1 LGQEKFAGKLAA
13 SLPRKRKNQTESYE
27 ANYTETE
34 EAKLQRNGRTEE
46 GLGARFGARLGQA
59 RSPASGRIWLGKRI
73 TPMSGNLTR

>member
-46 GLGARFGARLGQA
+46 GLGGARFGAQGLA
-59 RSPASGRIWLGKRI
+59 RQDRQRAEESGWENGSHR
-73 TPMSGNLTR
+73 

>member
-46 GLGARFGARLGQA
+46 GLGARFGAQGLA
-59 RSPASGRIWLGKRI
+59 RQDRQRAEESGWENGSHR
-73 TPMSGNLTR
+73 